1 MGRIIWSRLRLR
13 FARALLVAG
22 RDIIEGE
29 ELRWSVAP
37 KRLKLFVS
45 PPAPSGRVPAINP
58 KGGARRK

>member
-13 FARALLVAG
+13 FARALLIAG
-22 RDIIEGE
+22 KGIIEAE
-29 ELRWSVAP
+29 QSRWDVVP